1 MAHAWTDEE
10 LQMIAAA
17 RGGTLWK
24 VKRLG
29 KKQTPFLFVE
39 CSYGHTFSKPVNAIL
54 GGAVGVPFARS
65 GNVISSKSRR
75 SSISSRRNAFMRSRF
90 SHMNILSGFT

>member
-1 MAHAWTDEE
+1 MGRFMANEWTDEE
-10 LQMIAAA
+10 LRAIAAA

-54 GGAVGVPFARS
+54 GGRLV
-65 GNVISSKSRR
+65 
-75 SSISSRRNAFMRSRF
+75 
-90 SHMNILSGFT
+90 SHLREAGT